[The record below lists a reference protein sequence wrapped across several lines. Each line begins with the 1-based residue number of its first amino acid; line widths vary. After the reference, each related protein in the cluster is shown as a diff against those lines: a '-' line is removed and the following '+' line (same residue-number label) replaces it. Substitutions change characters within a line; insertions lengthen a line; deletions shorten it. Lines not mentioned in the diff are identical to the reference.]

1 MRELRRTQRIRRTQK
16 ISHATISKFSKFSN
30 LSKEQQKK
38 RGVAMEKEIDLKVL
52 EKAVVEA
59 TGSKATGRFAKL
71 TFEAAMNLRA
81 GLSREQ
87 TQSAMLS
94 HQANGRRMSARLP
107 YGWKADPDDP
117 ARMIPCPYELEIIEK
132 IQAFRQEG
140 LSLRKIVKRL
150 TDLEYQPR
158 KVNRLFKGRT
168 VQVKGT
174 WRHGLIRKIL
184 SRIELDLHE

>member
-1 MRELRRTQRIRRTQK
+1 MSDMNGNK
-16 ISHATISKFSKFSN
+16 
-30 LSKEQQKK
+30 
-38 RGVAMEKEIDLKVL
+38 IDLEDL
-52 EKAVVEA
+52 ERAVTEV

-107 YGWKADPDDP
+107 FGQMVDPNDS
-117 ARMIPCPYELEIIEK
+117 AQMIPNAYEQEV
-132 IQAFRQEG
+132 IQKVVVLKSEG
-140 LSLRKIVKRL
+140 LSLRKIAKRL
-150 TDLEYQPR
+150 TDLEYVPR

-168 VQVKGT
+168 VQVKGK
-174 WRHGLIRKIL
+174 WHHGLIRNIL

>member
-1 MRELRRTQRIRRTQK
+1 MNDMSE
-16 ISHATISKFSKFSN
+16 
-30 LSKEQQKK
+30 KK
-38 RGVAMEKEIDLKVL
+38 TDLEDL
-52 EKAVVEA
+52 ERAVTEV

-71 TFEAAMNLRA
+71 AFEAAMNLRA

-87 TQSAMLS
+87 TSNAMLS

-107 YGWKADPDDP
+107 FGWRRDPDDP
-117 ARMIPCPYELEIIEK
+117 ACMVPDDYELEIIRK

-140 LSLRKIVKRL
+140 LSLRKITKRL
-150 TDLEYQPR
+150 TDLEYVPR

-168 VQVKGT
+168 VQVKGK
-174 WRHGLIRKIL
+174 WHHGLIRNIL

>member
-1 MRELRRTQRIRRTQK
+1 MNDMNENK
-16 ISHATISKFSKFSN
+16 
-30 LSKEQQKK
+30 
-38 RGVAMEKEIDLKVL
+38 IDLEDL
-52 EKAVVEA
+52 ERAVAEA

-107 YGWKADPDDP
+107 FGWQADPEDP
-117 ARMIPCPYELEIIEK
+117 ARMLPCPYEMEIIRK
-132 IQAFRQEG
+132 IQTFRQEG

-158 KVNRLFKGRT
+158 KVNRMFKGRT
-168 VQVKGT
+168 VQVKGK
-174 WRHGLIRKIL
+174 WHHGLISNIL